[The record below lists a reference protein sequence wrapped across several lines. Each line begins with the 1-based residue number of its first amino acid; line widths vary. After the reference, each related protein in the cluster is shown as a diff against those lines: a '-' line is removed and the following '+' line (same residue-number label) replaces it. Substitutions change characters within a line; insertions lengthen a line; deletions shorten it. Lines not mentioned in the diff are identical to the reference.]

1 MQMIAQLLNNR
12 VTSYRP
18 DSLPMNL
25 TRTKPAEHASGQEHR
40 RGSIEKELAIGRSNT
55 NIVHPLPLCY
65 SCTTDVRLLY
75 HLSIIP
81 NIYIYIYIYMCVCVC
96 VFSDD
101 NEDGCAFN
109 DHAF

>member
-1 MQMIAQLLNNR
+1 
-12 VTSYRP
+12 
-18 DSLPMNL
+18 MNL

-40 RGSIEKELAIGRSNT
+40 RGSIEKELVIGRSNT

-81 NIYIYIYIYMCVCVC
+81 NIYVCVCVCVC